1 MLFGKVDT
9 LFLERIDE
17 SVLPFCISHDFMV
30 DIFGVF
36 QIPAFRTF
44 RWVAA
49 GMPIDENTAILCIQH
64 MMLHVV
70 SSPQP

>member
-36 QIPAFRTF
+36 QILFIPPFRE
-44 RWVAA
+44 RPPLLNA
-49 GMPIDENTAILCIQH
+49 GGGPIYYIRC
-64 MMLHVV
+64 
-70 SSPQP
+70 